1 MCTFTWTAAPDR
13 SGYDLFFNRDERHP
27 RAIETP
33 PAFGESEGLRW
44 LAPRD
49 PDAGGTWLVVNAAGL
64 TLALLNDY
72 AARWHPAGPARSR
85 GRLVLDL
92 APARDI
98 ATVAERLAAVDLV
111 ELPPF
116 HLVAVAPD
124 ASARHWHWDGVA
136 FTAEALASPA
146 CLSSSS
152 FATAEVV
159 ASRLENFAAL
169 RAAHAGSPAVA
180 ALAAWH
186 RVHDPARPA
195 HSVRMS
201 RSDAATRSLIHVN
214 VRPDAATVAYE
225 TFHPDP
231 SPVRLWTLPRVA

>member
-1 MCTFTWTAAPDR
+1 MCTFTWTAASDR
-13 SGYDLFFNRDERHP
+13 LGYDLFFNRDERHP
-27 RAIETP
+27 RAVETP

-72 AARWHPAGPARSR
+72 AAPWRPTGPARSR

-98 ATVAERLAAVDLV
+98 AAVAVRLAAVALV

-124 ASARHWHWDGVA
+124 VSARHWHWDGVA
-136 FTAEALASPA
+136 FTAGALASPA

-159 ASRLENFAAL
+159 DWRLENFAAL
-169 RAAHAGSPAVA
+169 RAARADAPSVA
-180 ALAAWH
+180 DLAAWH
-186 RVHDPARPA
+186 RIHDPTRPA
-195 HSVRMS
+195 HSVRMA
-201 RSDAATRSLIHVN
+201 RPDAATRSLIHVN
-214 VRPDAATVAYE
+214 VRPSAATVAYE
-225 TFHPDP
+225 TFYPEA
-231 SPVRLWTLPRVA
+231 SPVRVWTLPRPA